1 MQNYCNFGDDDVRI
15 ENIQF
20 SVRNYQETICLRMT
34 KVREY
39 SERKLI
45 MLNLIVLDK
54 VCTRLGYNYD
64 SMVYNFGLK
73 RRVVAG
79 MQDRF

>member
-1 MQNYCNFGDDDVRI
+1 MAVKCKYFFSRIFLQNYCNFGDDDVRI
-15 ENIQF
+15 ENIQC
-20 SVRNYQETICLRMT
+20 SVRNYQKTICLWMT

-64 SMVYNFGLK
+64 SMVYNFG
-73 RRVVAG
+73 
-79 MQDRF
+79 